1 MYKKG
6 LFMAN
11 KRTISFN
18 KNKELNKKLSKQPE
32 LKEVIKIKKVN
43 DSEEMATEVL
53 SQQEIDALL
62 NALSSK
68 EGDPKKYEL
77 YPKGQKQTYSGTSKP
92 HLLIYIHNNI
102 SNSQTILINIIKDF
116 LETDTD
122 YSEITLKEI
131 NTNSYISFKY
141 LKNLFLLKPVFLKSE
156 LIPDK
161 TDILILLYYCKII
174 KINKSH
180 IELEINED
188 YSVIKIS
195 DELSLYKLK
204 KELSDMITVNKYNK
218 KDKI

>member
-1 MYKKG
+1 
-6 LFMAN
+6 MAN
-11 KRTISFN
+11 KKNINFN
-18 KNKELNKKLSKQPE
+18 KNKELNKKLSKQAE
-32 LKEVIKIKKVN
+32 LKEVIKIKEVN

-62 NALSSK
+62 NAISSEK
-68 EGDPKKYEL
+68 GNLKKYEL
-77 YPKGQKQTYSGTSKP
+77 YPKGQKQTYLGTSKP
-92 HLLIYIHNNI
+92 HLLVYIHNNI
-102 SNSQTILINIIKDF
+102 SNSQTILIDIIKDF
-116 LETDTD
+116 LEADTD

-131 NTNSYISFKY
+131 NKNSYISFKY

-161 TDILILLYYCKII
+161 TDVLILIYYCKII

-188 YSVIKIS
+188 YSAIKIS

-204 KELSDMITVNKYNK
+204 KELSNMITINKYNK
-218 KDKI
+218 KG